1 METSYFAAQT
11 MQSKVRF
18 HFPELP
24 PETHAV
30 STSTTRTHTYI
41 HNMAWHGVATLATL
55 LYLQSLRDSLMNHL
69 QNLKDAPA
77 PITRQVCDHT
87 LSHLYLQAMI
97 IITFISTYIQLA
109 LALADLALQMQSW
122 TTVVSDLIG
131 RFSSDMATV
140 PALLDVL
147 IVLPEE
153 VRY

>member
-1 METSYFAAQT
+1 
-11 MQSKVRF
+11 
-18 HFPELP
+18 
-24 PETHAV
+24 
-30 STSTTRTHTYI
+30 
-41 HNMAWHGVATLATL
+41 
-55 LYLQSLRDSLMNHL
+55 
-69 QNLKDAPA
+69 
-77 PITRQVCDHT
+77 
-87 LSHLYLQAMI
+87 MI
-97 IITFISTYIQLA
+97 MITFISTYIQLA